1 VAPPDEG
8 AARRGA
14 VGASTFSIELVAP
27 GKLGLVFSPD
37 TTLKP
42 FTVEALAET
51 GLALSH
57 PQVQPGCTLVAV
69 QDKLLHDKT
78 YTVGLETIRGAG
90 RPLTLTFE
98 RAPSDFSAEPTS
110 VIGSAGDEHVDTP
123 RDAPMPAALHRAL
136 GRGSPA
142 LNLTVEP
149 VRAETPDH
157 ASAPATL
164 SRALTRASEGPFGPA
179 TADIINWVLPLLG
192 PAGVTLSERPANL
205 GYPSGSTLFREQHPL
220 KRRRYG
226 TTKKE
231 SLDKWKPLGG
241 SGVKRFRLSPFSSQ
255 KVLTQRVGK
264 VIRPGKLHDLKFY
277 QYEVGKLGAK
287 ASRKDG
293 QVLLYH
299 VFLPDT
305 ASAASAAPPGNS
317 SAAAAAVLPSTS
329 HMMFDSTDS
338 GFLTSV
344 SDCSTPDS
352 ALGEDPWFSG
362 LSESGLSDGLWE
374 DSDSNEMQVLEPE
387 WSLLEDPGVD
397 QDFDINQVDIIPAWE
412 DASRSEQE
420 GHHRNNEQE
429 SASPARKQRR
439 IGADAPETRGNS
451 STATAGRADGAS
463 AIAPAES
470 DWWTLESCAL
480 PVSTAL
486 VGGAAVAFGTYDAR
500 FNPVG
505 RELLEEVCPKSAVAL

>member
-1 VAPPDEG
+1 MPVVAPPDEG

-220 KRRRYG
+220 KKRRYG
-226 TTKKE
+226 TTKKG

-317 SAAAAAVLPSTS
+317 SAAAALEELVPQLDDELKQFQPQFRL
-329 HMMFDSTDS
+329 H
-338 GFLTSV
+338 SV
-344 SDCSTPDS
+344 SENCSENQPVAKPVEVLVDMLLGNEGLDEQGIFRLPGAISKVKQLIAALNAPCSNEADLEEFYPCNQTLAS
-352 ALGEDPWFSG
+352 ALKER
-362 LSESGLSDGLWE
+362 
-374 DSDSNEMQVLEPE
+374 
-387 WSLLEDPGVD
+387 
-397 QDFDINQVDIIPAWE
+397 INI
-412 DASRSEQE
+412 
-420 GHHRNNEQE
+420 RN
-429 SASPARKQRR
+429 SA
-439 IGADAPETRGNS
+439 
-451 STATAGRADGAS
+451 
-463 AIAPAES
+463 
-470 DWWTLESCAL
+470 
-480 PVSTAL
+480 
-486 VGGAAVAFGTYDAR
+486 
-500 FNPVG
+500 
-505 RELLEEVCPKSAVAL
+505 